1 MKAVDKD
8 CVVYLEK
15 VFLIILTF
23 QSFSLR
29 LLTEI
34 SMIEFL
40 FYFYRLEAKKWGLST
55 LVLLTLLAG

>member
-29 LLTEI
+29 LLTKI

-40 FYFYRLEAKKWGLST
+40 FYFYRLEAKKWDLST
-55 LVLLTLLAG
+55 LVLLTLWAG